1 MTRKAPVR
9 APESISGT
17 RIVASAEVLDGMTLP
32 ETLGALRMAR
42 DELFVLGSF
51 MVATSEPT
59 IIEAEAGFVG
69 WWLDEDELAV
79 VRDHLEWAVPDTRP
93 VLLQGLVAGVPAK
106 LWLDED
112 RSLLLCPAAYAHE
125 LVERLG

>member
-1 MTRKAPVR
+1 MR
-9 APESISGT
+9 APEPISGT
-17 RIVASAEVLDGMTLP
+17 RIVASAEVLNGMTLP
-32 ETLGALRMAR
+32 DTLGALRIAS

-59 IIEAEAGFVG
+59 IIEPEAGFVG
-69 WWLDEDELAV
+69 WWLTDDELAA
-79 VRDHLEWAVPDTRP
+79 VRHHIEWPVPDTRP

-106 LWLDED
+106 LWLSED